1 MIIHKLVINNFFGF
15 KTTELALPDK
25 GIVVLTGKNG
35 KGKTARTIT
44 APSWCV
50 WEETERGT
58 PPYPSDVKP
67 NITGT
72 IEVTT
77 GRGQKL
83 AITRS
88 LKGKARSVSW
98 TVDGTPAPEHSTHTK
113 AQEALE
119 KIVGDYMTW
128 RRTHVFSGADAAMFS
143 HADDATRKRLLEI
156 MLALDIFDEPLK
168 TAREELKQLND
179 RAARIEMKGQ
189 ALANQRK
196 LLVAQAKEIKALVG
210 DDLGADPDAIKTE
223 VEALQQRKRAIQK
236 ESMDLQNELAE
247 ANARAQGAM
256 RELKQVGDGT
266 CRACGQALPH
276 TDIGKH
282 QQAAAAAQEEAA
294 AIKAKADAALAAIY
308 KETNSLDAE
317 LQDRIAAL
325 DRARKAKSAE
335 ALLEKYREELQQM
348 KKDLAIIEMD
358 LEDTTFDIDV
368 TTHAVRVLSTKG
380 VRSLM
385 LGRALSS
392 LTDLANAYLA
402 QLRPGI
408 SIELSPTSETKG
420 GKVVDAISLNIHGM
434 GGGWGYKATSGG
446 ERKRVDISLL
456 LALSA
461 LSNTQGT
468 LIFDEAMDAIDDE
481 GVMSV
486 CRLLESVS
494 QTRPVVLI
502 THNTALANGLT
513 AAQRIQL
520 T

>member
-143 HADDATRKRLLEI
+143 HADDATRKRLLET

-168 TAREELKQLND
+168 TARE
-179 RAARIEMKGQ
+179 
-189 ALANQRK
+189 
-196 LLVAQAKEIKALVG
+196 
-210 DDLGADPDAIKTE
+210 
-223 VEALQQRKRAIQK
+223 
-236 ESMDLQNELAE
+236 
-247 ANARAQGAM
+247 
-256 RELKQVGDGT
+256 
-266 CRACGQALPH
+266 
-276 TDIGKH
+276 
-282 QQAAAAAQEEAA
+282 
-294 AIKAKADAALAAIY
+294 
-308 KETNSLDAE
+308 
-317 LQDRIAAL
+317 
-325 DRARKAKSAE
+325 
-335 ALLEKYREELQQM
+335 
-348 KKDLAIIEMD
+348 
-358 LEDTTFDIDV
+358 
-368 TTHAVRVLSTKG
+368 
-380 VRSLM
+380 
-385 LGRALSS
+385 
-392 LTDLANAYLA
+392 
-402 QLRPGI
+402 
-408 SIELSPTSETKG
+408 
-420 GKVVDAISLNIHGM
+420 
-434 GGGWGYKATSGG
+434 
-446 ERKRVDISLL
+446 
-456 LALSA
+456 
-461 LSNTQGT
+461 
-468 LIFDEAMDAIDDE
+468 
-481 GVMSV
+481 
-486 CRLLESVS
+486 
-494 QTRPVVLI
+494 
-502 THNTALANGLT
+502 
-513 AAQRIQL
+513 
-520 T
+520 

>member
-1 MIIHKLVINNFFGF
+1 LIIHKLSIQNFFGF
-15 KTTELALPDK
+15 KSTDLELPQQ

-58 PPYPSDVKP
+58 PPYPNGTKP
-67 NITGT
+67 NITGE

-77 GRGQKL
+77 GRGQQL
-83 AITRS
+83 VITRTM
-88 LKGKARSVSW
+88 KGKTRTLAW
-98 TVDGTPAPEHSTHTK
+98 TVDGVPAPEHSTHTK

-119 KIVGDYMTW
+119 KIVGEYMTW

-143 HADDATRKRLLEI
+143 HADDATRKRLLEA
-156 MLALDIFDEPLK
+156 MLSLDIFDAPLQ
-168 TAREELKQLND
+168 TVREELKTVG
-179 RAARIEMKGQ
+179 ARSAHLAMKGE
-189 ALANQRK
+189 ALSNQRK
-196 LLVAQAKEIKALVG
+196 QLLAQAKEVKALVG
-210 DDLGADPDAIKTE
+210 EDIHLDPDAIKRE
-223 VEALQQRKRAIQK
+223 IEQLQGKKRELQQRQVAMQQEMA
-236 ESMDLQNELAE
+236 ESNANLMQLQ
-247 ANARAQGAM
+247 
-256 RELKQVGDGT
+256 RELTKLGDGT
-266 CRACGQALPH
+266 CRTCGQSLPH
-276 TDIGKH
+276 ADIAGHK
-282 QQAAAAAQEEAA
+282 AAVEAAQAEHAVLQASARTNIDKAA
-294 AIKAKADAALAAIY
+294 RIMGQID
-308 KETNSLDAE
+308 EQ
-317 LQDRIAAL
+317 LQERISEL

-335 ALLEKYREELQQM
+335 ALLEKYRGELQIM
-348 KKDLAIIEMD
+348 KEQLAAIEVD
-358 LEDTTFDIDV
+358 LEDADFDQAV
-368 TTHAVRVLSTKG
+368 MTHAARVLSTKG

-385 LGRALSS
+385 LGRALAS
-392 LTDLANAYLA
+392 LTALANAYLE

-408 SIELSPTSETKG
+408 SIELLPTSETKG

-446 ERKRVDISLL
+446 ERKRVDIALL

-481 GVMSV
+481 GVLSV
-486 CRLLESVS
+486 CTLLESVS
-494 QTRPVVLI
+494 QNRPVVLI

-513 AAQRIQL
+513 AAKRIQL